1 MADSDELLKKFAA
14 LCAPLSSELDTG
26 NSSGKTA
33 VEKGGMDRNA
43 GRDVEML
50 KRMAS
55 LENARDI
62 SILDRNFENFIEWA
76 LQKTDSSCLSEPPPL
91 SNDDRT
97 GYWLTEHIV
106 LKALEEARL
115 AGYRSSSPL
124 PPDDLK
130 EASQDDGISLVFPSA
145 PFHIP
150 EPPSNEPNDLD
161 DDTRKKLDALLN
173 IKPPADISSSAKSVF
188 PAPPKEIQKYDL
200 PGYSLERDEASETW
214 CCICNRDATLQCF
227 GCEDDLYC
235 EKCWKEGHGIG
246 EGKEQ
251 GHRVK
256 SFNWNGKQASRV
268 VEESS

>member
-1 MADSDELLKKFAA
+1 MADSDELLKRFAA
-14 LCAPLSSELDTG
+14 LCAPLSSELDIG
-26 NSSGKTA
+26 KCSGKTA

-55 LENARDI
+55 LENAGDI
-62 SILDRNFENFIEWA
+62 SILDRNVENFIEWA

-97 GYWLTEHIV
+97 GNGLTEHIV

-145 PFHIP
+145 PSHIP
-150 EPPSNEPNDLD
+150 EPPSNGPNDLD

-200 PGYSLERDEASETW
+200 PGYSLERDETSETW
-214 CCICNRDATLQCF
+214 CCICSRDATLQCV

-235 EKCWKEGHGIG
+235 EECWKEGHGIG

-251 GHRVK
+251 GHQVK